1 MQAKRPPIVAI
12 MGHVDHGK
20 TTLLDYIRKT
30 NVAGKE
36 AGGIT
41 QSMGA
46 YEITIPT
53 QTQVGSGPRPQAS
66 GKITFIDTPGHEA
79 FSKMR
84 AYGAQIADL
93 AILVVAADDGVKPQ
107 TINALKHIQEAK
119 IPFVVAINKTDKPN
133 ADIEKAKM
141 DLSINGVNL
150 EGFGGDISWHGISAK
165 TGEGVNDLLDLVL
178 LASEMEN
185 LTYDTEE
192 TASGVIL
199 SARMDPQ
206 RGLSV
211 GVVLRN
217 GILGTGQFIGAG
229 TTSGKIKILEN
240 FLGKNT
246 KTLEP
251 SAPAIVMGFEKL
263 PNVGETFFAGKD
275 LEIVTKLARGI
286 LKTTSDGDI
295 KNTTPQIPGEKNEN
309 EIKIVVKADEAAS
322 LEVLLDLIARIA
334 ESENSL
340 IKILESSVGN
350 IHEGDVKTADSGEAL
365 IVSFR
370 SKPDAAAKNLA
381 GAKKVTILAF
391 QIIYELE
398 DSLRKYIKSAT
409 SKERRALEVL
419 AVFGKAKGKER
430 IVGGKILLGPVK
442 NQETFEVWQEKRLI
456 CTGRIINLQS
466 GRKDIQEAITNQE
479 VGMLVESEE
488 PIKVGNKLIFS
499 E

>member
-1 MQAKRPPIVAI
+1 MQASRPPIVAI

-46 YEITIPT
+46 YEI
-53 QTQVGSGPRPQAS
+53 VHAGK
-66 GKITFIDTPGHEA
+66 KITFIDTPGHEA

-107 TINALKHIQEAK
+107 TLNALKHIQEAK
-119 IPFVVAINKTDKPN
+119 IPYVVAINKTDKPN
-133 ADIEKAKM
+133 ADVEKAKM
-141 DLSINGVNL
+141 DLGQNGVFL
-150 EGFGGDISWHGISAK
+150 EGFGGNVSWHGISAK
-165 TGEGVNDLLDLVL
+165 TGDGVNELLDLVL
-178 LASEMEN
+178 LSTEMEG
-185 LTYDTEE
+185 LTYETEGA
-192 TASGVIL
+192 ASGIVL
-199 SARMDPQ
+199 SARLDPK

-211 GVVLRN
+211 GVVLQN
-217 GILGTGQFIGAG
+217 GTLEPGEHIATASA
-229 TTSGKIKILEN
+229 SGKIKILED
-240 FLGKNT
+240 FLGKRC

-251 SAPAIVMGFEKL
+251 SAPAIIMGFEKL
-263 PNVGETFFAGKD
+263 PAIGETFFAGND
-275 LEIVTKLARGI
+275 LSSVAAFALGTIKHAAAGT
-286 LKTTSDGDI
+286 TTSA
-295 KNTTPQIPGEKNEN
+295 KNGNDKNDS
-309 EIKIVVKADEAAS
+309 EIRIVVKADEAAS
-322 LEVLLDLIARIA
+322 LEALSDLIGRIA
-334 ESENSL
+334 ELENSL
-340 IKILESSVGN
+340 IKVLASSVGN

-381 GAKKVTILAF
+381 NAKKVTILAS

-409 SKERRALEVL
+409 LKERRTLEVL
-419 AVFGKAKGKER
+419 AVFGKPNGKER
-430 IVGGKILLGPVK
+430 VVGGKVLVGPIK
-442 NQETFEVWQEKRLI
+442 NQESFEIWQEKRLI
-456 CTGRIINLQS
+456 GNGRIINLQS
-466 GRKDIQEAITNQE
+466 GRKDVHEAIANQE

-488 PIKVGNKLIFS
+488 PIKVGNKLVFS